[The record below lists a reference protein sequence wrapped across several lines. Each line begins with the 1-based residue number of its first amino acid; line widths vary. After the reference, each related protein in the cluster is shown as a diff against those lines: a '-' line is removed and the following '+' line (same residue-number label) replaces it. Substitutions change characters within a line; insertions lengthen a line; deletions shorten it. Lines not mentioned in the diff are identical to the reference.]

1 MARHKSFMTRH
12 EVSEKIESGKKDMD
26 GREINLEKIASD
38 VDTVRRT
45 LENLDFGGTIEG
57 SEQVE
62 HAIERAENVTTDV
75 FSREDE
81 GLEKAQKDIEGF
93 EREIR
98 DHQKTSESDLN
109 KVSETKS
116 RIKTKETVHE
126 LEAAREVAV
135 RDIDF
140 LIKQIERARE
150 AREKSNSIQEKLL
163 DRVQKGNRR
172 R

>member
-1 MARHKSFMTRH
+1 MAKRKGFMTRH
-12 EVSEKIESGKKDMD
+12 EMSEKIDRSKKDMG
-26 GREINLEKIASD
+26 GREINLDKIASD
-38 VDTVRRT
+38 VETVRRT

-62 HAIERAENVTTDV
+62 NAIEKAEDVTSDV
-75 FSREDE
+75 FAKEDE

-93 EREIR
+93 EGEIR
-98 DHQKTSESDLN
+98 DHHKSSESDLGRI
-109 KVSETKS
+109 SESKN
-116 RIKTKETVHE
+116 RIETKETVHE

-150 AREKSNSIQEKLL
+150 ARERSNSIQEKLL
-163 DRVQKGNRR
+163 ARVQGGNRR

>member
-1 MARHKSFMTRH
+1 MARRKGFMARH
-12 EVSEKIESGKKDMD
+12 EVSEKIERSKKEMD
-26 GREINLEKIASD
+26 CKEINLDKIASD
-38 VDTVRRT
+38 VETVRRT
-45 LENLDFGGTIEG
+45 LDNLDFGGTIEG

-62 HAIERAENVTTDV
+62 NAIENAEDVTTDV
-75 FSREDE
+75 FDREDD

-93 EREIR
+93 EGEITE
-98 DHQKTSESDLN
+98 HHKSSESDLGRI
-109 KVSETKS
+109 SESKS
-116 RIKTKETVHE
+116 RIGTKETVHE
-126 LEAAREVAV
+126 LEAAKEVAV